1 MLITKFRSNVPILG
15 FLLALSAFVAAAKSP
30 VPPVNASRG
39 VAIKG
44 YDPVAYFQESKPVK
58 GTKQFIHEWMGA
70 QWQFATA
77 ANRDLFAASPEKY
90 APQYGGYCAW
100 AVSNNYTAE
109 TDPDAWTIRDGRLFL
124 NYSKK
129 VQEMW
134 LKEVD
139 ERIAAGDRNW
149 PGLHK

>member
-1 MLITKFRSNVPILG
+1 MLSTNFRPNAAIIG
-15 FLLALSAFVAAAKSP
+15 ILLALSAFAAAAKEP
-30 VPPVNASRG
+30 VAPVNATRG

-44 YDPVAYFQESKPVK
+44 YDPVAYFEESKPVK
-58 GTKQFIHEWMGA
+58 GSKEFTHEWMGA
-70 QWQFATA
+70 KWQFASA
-77 ANRDLFAASPEKY
+77 PNRDLFAASPEKY

-129 VQEMW
+129 VQAMW
-134 LKEVD
+134 LKEI
-139 ERIAAGDRNW
+139 EQRIAAGDRNW

>member
-15 FLLALSAFVAAAKSP
+15 FLLALSVSAAAAKGP

-44 YDPVAYFQESKPVK
+44 YDPVASFEESKPVK
-58 GTKQFIHEWMGA
+58 GSKQFTYEWMGA

-90 APQYGGYCAW
+90 APQFGGYCAW

-129 VQEMW
+129 VREMW